1 MELLI
6 DSGADMEKERFG
18 AKPLH
23 VAASAGKKDAVEF
36 LISRGADVDS
46 QGEYGLA
53 ALHIAVRAYSIDVAR
68 LLICRGANV
77 NVTDRDGRTPLDYA
91 ESEEIRELLLKHSA
105 IPGKPGEPAAPFDEQ
120 TGE

>member
-23 VAASAGKKDAVEF
+23 VAASAGKKDSVE
-36 LISRGADVDS
+36 LLVSRGADVDS
-46 QGEYGLA
+46 HGGNDYT
-53 ALHIAVRAYSIDVAR
+53 ALHIAVLQDDLEIVQ
-68 LLICRGANV
+68 LLIAEGASV